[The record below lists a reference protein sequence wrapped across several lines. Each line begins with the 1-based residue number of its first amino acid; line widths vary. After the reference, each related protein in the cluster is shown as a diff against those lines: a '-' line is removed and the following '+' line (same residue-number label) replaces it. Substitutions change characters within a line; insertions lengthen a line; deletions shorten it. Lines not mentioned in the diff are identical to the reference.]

1 MTSSPPPPSQSKQ
14 QAGKSSTNR
23 LDARR
28 NAYRADL
35 ADASLR
41 GKVDAPRFAEGE
53 VRQVIQAVVP
63 MRAAPDLKTS
73 FDTELL
79 FGERVSVF
87 DTRDGWAWVQANSDS
102 YVGYIPA
109 AAITTGVLPSTHKV
123 RALGTFVYPA
133 ADIKTPPLMQLSIG
147 SQLSVADIDETFS
160 RLVKGGYVV
169 TRHINEIDRFHR
181 DFVEIAERFIGT
193 PYLWGGRTRN
203 GIDCSGLVQ
212 VTLEAAGIA
221 APRDSDMQ
229 RSELG
234 EEIPIPK
241 DLEGL
246 ERGDLIFWKG
256 HVGIM
261 VDGLMLLHA
270 NAHHMAVAI
279 ETLPEAAERISK
291 SGSEIVAIRRLPALT
306 I

>member
-14 QAGKSSTNR
+14 QAGKSSTNQ

>member
-87 DTRDGWAWVQANSDS
+87 DTRDGWAWVQANSDR

-147 SQLSVADIDETFS
+147 SQLSVADVDETFS

>member
-1 MTSSPPPPSQSKQ
+1 MTSSPLPPSQTKQ

>member
-14 QAGKSSTNR
+14 QAGKSSTNQ

-53 VRQVIQAVVP
+53 VRQVIQSVVP

-87 DTRDGWAWVQANSDS
+87 DTRDGWAWVQAKSDR

-147 SQLSVADIDETFS
+147 SQLSVADVDETFS

>member
-1 MTSSPPPPSQSKQ
+1 MTSSPPPPSQSKP

-87 DTRDGWAWVQANSDS
+87 DTREGWAWVQANSDR

-147 SQLSVADIDETFS
+147 SQLSVADVDETFS

-234 EEIPIPK
+234 EEIPISK